1 MLRWGMLHIHRE
13 ILPNGLT
20 LLLLESHQAPVVS
33 LNICVRV
40 GSRFET
46 DQEAGL
52 CHLIEHM
59 LFKGTPRLG
68 PGEVAKKIEA
78 SGGDVNAYTSFDETV
93 YYCTMASRHFEA
105 GLDILSD
112 AVLNSVFDP
121 EELAREKEVVIEEIL
136 RSKDSP
142 SKVLSEALFEKAFSQ
157 HNYGRPIIGFKETVQ
172 GFSRDK
178 ILDFYRS
185 WYVPENM
192 VVVAAGDFKEDYAR
206 QLCEK
211 IFGNLP
217 AQASPKADP
226 GKEGPQ
232 AEPRSVVLTNHIQ
245 GSTMMLG
252 YHVPGLEH
260 PDIPALDILSHIL
273 GEGESSR
280 LELNI
285 KERKGLVNSVYS
297 YVYSPADPGLFT
309 VGYNLPEKNL
319 AKATEAIAE
328 EIYQFQDKKLDHDE
342 LARAKINIKSDA
354 VYEKETV
361 EGLARKYGYF
371 ETLLRQYQF
380 DEHYYQKIDAVT
392 PDDVREVAA
401 KYLRPEGLNIGLIRP
416 QDSKRKIQ
424 ASDLLDW
431 AKPRKKAK
439 VVKEKDSDV
448 HYLKLKNGLRLILKE
463 NHNIPIV
470 VIRTAHLGGIRT
482 ETPKTNGIHGLL
494 AQLWGKSTETMDA
507 EAMAREVEMIAGSIQ
522 AYNGRNVTGMKAD
535 FLSEKMRDGV
545 QLFLD
550 ALLHPR
556 FDKQELERERQ
567 NILEALRREEDQLAS
582 MAFKKFQQTLF
593 PKHPYGM
600 SLLGTPA
607 NVKRFKQGDVK
618 RCFEENL
625 DPRKIVI
632 SVVGDF
638 DWETMAGLLRPSLE
652 SIKGRR
658 KAFKA
663 PKPDPAPKS
672 VQRVEMVKDKL
683 QAHLVL
689 GFQGVRYADK
699 DRYALDVLNNILA
712 GQGGRLFLELRD
724 KLSLAYSVTSLSQ
737 EGLEPGYFGVYI
749 ATEPRKVPT
758 AIDGILSELK
768 KITEDLVAPEELER
782 AQQYMVG
789 AYEIDLQRNSTVA
802 TQLAFNE
809 AYGIDRREWLLL
821 PEKILKVTRQDVL
834 KVAKKIL
841 KLDRYVLSV
850 VRP

>member
-1 MLRWGMLHIHRE
+1 MLHIQRE

-142 SKVLSEALFEKAFSQ
+142 GKVLSEALFEKAFRK

-192 VVVAAGDFKEDYAR
+192 VVVAAGDFKNEHAR
-206 QLCEK
+206 RLCEK

-217 AQASPKADP
+217 AQASPKANP
-226 GKEGPQ
+226 GHEEPQ
-232 AEPRSVVLTNHIQ
+232 TEARSVVLTNPIQ
-245 GSTMMLG
+245 GSTMMMG
-252 YHVPGLEH
+252 YHVPALEH

-285 KERKGLVNSVYS
+285 KERKGLVNSIYS

-309 VGYNLPEKNL
+309 LGYNLPEKNL
-319 AKATEAIAE
+319 PTATAAIAE

-401 KYLRPEGLNIGLIRP
+401 KYLRPEGLNIGLIYP
-416 QDSKRKIQ
+416 QDSKRKIE
-424 ASDLLDW
+424 SKNLLDW
-431 AKPRKKAK
+431 AQPRKKAK
-439 VVKEKDSDV
+439 ASPSKNKDFDV
-448 HYLKLKNGLRLILKE
+448 HYLKLKNGLRLVLKE
-463 NHNIPIV
+463 NHNIPTV
-470 VIRTAHLGGIRT
+470 VIRTAHLGGVRI
-482 ETPKTNGIHGLL
+482 ETPKNNGIHGLL
-494 AQLWGKSTETMDA
+494 AQLWGKSTETLDA

-522 AYNGRNVTGMKAD
+522 AYNGRNVSGMKAD

-550 ALLHPR
+550 AFLHPR

-600 SLLGTPA
+600 SLLGTPS
-607 NVKRFKQGDVK
+607 NVKRFKQVDVRK
-618 RCFEENL
+618 AFAENL

-638 DWETMAGLLRPSLE
+638 DWETMAELLRPSLE
-652 SIKGRR
+652 SIKG
-658 KAFKA
+658 KKKTYKI

-672 VQRVEMVKDKL
+672 IQRVELTKDKL

-689 GFQGVRYADK
+689 GFQGVRYADP

-712 GQGGRLFLELRD
+712 GQGGRLFIELRD
-724 KLSLAYSVTSLSQ
+724 KLSLAYSVTSMSQ
-737 EGLEPGYFGVYI
+737 EGIDPGYFSVYI

-758 AIDGILSELK
+758 AIEGILRELK
-768 KITEDLVAPEELER
+768 KITEELVTQEELDR

-809 AYGIDRREWLLL
+809 AYGIDRREWMLL

-841 KLDRYVLSV
+841 QLNRYVLSV
-850 VRP
+850 VHP